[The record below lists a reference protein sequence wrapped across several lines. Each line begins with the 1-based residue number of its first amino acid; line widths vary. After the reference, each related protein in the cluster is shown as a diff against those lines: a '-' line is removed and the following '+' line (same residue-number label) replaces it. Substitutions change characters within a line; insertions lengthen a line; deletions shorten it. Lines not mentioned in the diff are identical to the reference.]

1 MGAELSPERAAF
13 LARDFS
19 RGFPAYVGYAVLDV
33 RFGRFETELVIEPR
47 HTQQD
52 GFVHAGV
59 MATMLDHTMGYAAFS
74 TIEPDFRILSV
85 EFKLNFLR
93 PATGEKLICRAR
105 IIKAGSRLIPIEGD
119 VFSLHDGSE
128 RLVARG
134 MGTMASVPASRIKP
148 A

>member
-1 MGAELSPERAAF
+1 MGVELSPERAEF

-19 RGFPAYVGYAVLDV
+19 RGFPAYVGYSVLDV

-93 PATGEKLICRAR
+93 PATGDKLVLPRTYHQGRLKAYPNRGGCIC
-105 IIKAGSRLIPIEGD
+105 P
-119 VFSLHDGSE
+119 
-128 RLVARG
+128 
-134 MGTMASVPASRIKP
+134 
-148 A
+148 